1 MNEQLTNREEEISA
15 RRAQRIRQM
24 REEKERQRR
33 RRKQIKRLAPLAA
46 GAVLV
51 FVILFAGVKT
61 VSGISAKKQKNTE
74 KIENT
79 QNTEVTGDWE
89 YIDRMEGTGE
99 EGELAAIG
107 GVAVGTIN
115 EEENG
120 NSAGST
126 PRKEYSARETEATRQ
141 LGEEIVSSN
150 AILINVGSGE
160 ILAQKGAKTKIN
172 PASMTKI
179 LTVLVAA
186 EHIDREA
193 LDDTFT
199 MTLEITD
206 YGYVHDCSSVG
217 FLKDET
223 VTVRD
228 LFYGTILPSGADA
241 AVGLATYVAGSQEAF
256 VEMMNEKLKEL
267 GLSDTAHFTNCVGIY
282 DEEHYCTLYDM
293 AIIMEAAADN
303 ELCRE
308 VLSAHSY
315 TTSATEQHPEGITIS
330 NWFLR
335 RIEDKDAGGEVLYA
349 KTGYVV
355 QSGNCAASYAEDAS
369 GNGYICVTA
378 GANHVWKCIYDHV
391 DIYKQFL
398 G

>member
-79 QNTEVTGDWE
+79 QNTEATGDWE

-315 TTSATEQHPEGITIS
+315 TTSATEQHPEGLTIS